1 MISGFK
7 SCSCSI
13 YYIPYVTKI
22 ATPSNFLSVWRV
34 QNQRITNNMK
44 MDHADG
50 QLSVIAPL
58 GCNGFKN
65 KRSNRNRMN
74 RISPSTN
81 VINESPKGLQCS
93 HSSFLMGRYEGSEF
107 KSLTSVIYQSTDL
120 TLFTQSHG
128 LLAPPWINQM
138 ERKQLFPEYLLGAH
152 RTHRYLV
159 LALIRERHYPKRSL

>member
-1 MISGFK
+1 MSGLK
-7 SCSCSI
+7 SCSHDI
-13 YYIPYVTKI
+13 YYIPYVKKT
-22 ATPSNFLSVWRV
+22 ATNFLSVWRV

-44 MDHADG
+44 MDHANG

-65 KRSNRNRMN
+65 KRSNRNKMN
-74 RISPSTN
+74 HISPSTN
-81 VINESPKGLQCS
+81 VINELPKGLQCR

-107 KSLTSVIYQSTDL
+107 KSLNSVIYQSTDL

-138 ERKQLFPEYLLGAH
+138 EHKQLFPENLLAVR
-152 RTHRYLV
+152 RTHCYLV
-159 LALIRERHYPKRSL
+159 LAIIRERHYPKFSL

>member
-1 MISGFK
+1 M
-7 SCSCSI
+7 
-13 YYIPYVTKI
+13 KI
-22 ATPSNFLSVWRV
+22 AIPSFGGV

-93 HSSFLMGRYEGSEF
+93 HSSFLMERYEGSEF
-107 KSLTSVIYQSTDL
+107 KSLSSVIYQSTDL
-120 TLFTQSHG
+120 TLHTVTRTASAAPDQSDGTQT
-128 LLAPPWINQM
+128 A
-138 ERKQLFPEYLLGAH
+138 FP
-152 RTHRYLV
+152 RMCW
-159 LALIRERHYPKRSL
+159 ALTVSTVI